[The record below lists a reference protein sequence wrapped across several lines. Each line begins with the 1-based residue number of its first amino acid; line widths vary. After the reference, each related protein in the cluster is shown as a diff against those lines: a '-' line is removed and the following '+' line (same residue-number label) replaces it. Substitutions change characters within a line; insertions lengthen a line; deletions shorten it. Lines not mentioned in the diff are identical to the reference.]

1 MFLPCHQI
9 TDVLSSK
16 YPEVDIASVVLAAYT
31 ITGCDTVSYP
41 FRIGKKRRLK
51 CALEN
56 RDVLETMTKYSEP
69 DGCLQPMQEVLQS
82 IHRFYFALY
91 GRRDYSG
98 TLDEL
103 RCHLF
108 ITKKGDLRSLPCT
121 EDAFTLHALRAL
133 HQLVIY
139 KQGTQPDPSHPNAL
153 EFGQYLHYG
162 CLLAKRTTKPA
173 KPYIEKTYCKSKN
186 GKCGDKCPCHCAGPD
201 CNIGCL
207 CSGDPLK
214 CNCFTIE

>member
-1 MFLPCHQI
+1 MPPDYRRQ
-9 TDVLSSK
+9 LSSK

-41 FRIGKKRRLK
+41 FRIGKKRTLK

-56 RDVLETMTKYSEP
+56 RDVLETMTKYGEP

-82 IHRFYFALY
+82 IRRFYFALY

-103 RCHLF
+103 RCHFF

-121 EDAFTLHALRAL
+121 KDAFTLHALRAL

-139 KQGTQPDPSHPNAL
+139 KRATQPDPSHPNAL
-153 EFGQYLHYG
+153 E
-162 CLLAKRTTKPA
+162 
-173 KPYIEKTYCKSKN
+173 
-186 GKCGDKCPCHCAGPD
+186 CG
-201 CNIGCL
+201 
-207 CSGDPLK
+207 
-214 CNCFTIE
+214 